1 MNGVQSLSYHMYA
14 RAFVEFEAT
23 KRIKT
28 KDNEFIRASTRK
40 RSAQHSGTQLNAGRV
55 NDSVSVCVGQQAS
68 LEAHRHVEPGRQK
81 PRRCS
86 EGTPALLSKSEAQ
99 TKPHCVRIYGKAYG
113 LHENKAPSER
123 HTLSRCDDSPSMV
136 WGEQ

>member
-1 MNGVQSLSYHMYA
+1 M
-14 RAFVEFEAT
+14 EFDAT

-28 KDNEFIRASTRK
+28 KDKEY
-40 RSAQHSGTQLNAGRV
+40 SGPQLNAGRV
-55 NDSVSVCVGQQAS
+55 NDSVSVCVRQQAS

-86 EGTPALLSKSEAQ
+86 EGTQALLSKSKAQ

-123 HTLSRCDDSPSMV
+123 HTLSRVMTVPQ
-136 WGEQ
+136 WFGENSKQCGSVRERRMRTVNQTGGR

>member
-1 MNGVQSLSYHMYA
+1 M
-14 RAFVEFEAT
+14 EFDAT

-28 KDNEFIRASTRK
+28 KDKEY
-40 RSAQHSGTQLNAGRV
+40 SGPQLNAGRV
-55 NDSVSVCVGQQAS
+55 NDSVSVCVRQQAS